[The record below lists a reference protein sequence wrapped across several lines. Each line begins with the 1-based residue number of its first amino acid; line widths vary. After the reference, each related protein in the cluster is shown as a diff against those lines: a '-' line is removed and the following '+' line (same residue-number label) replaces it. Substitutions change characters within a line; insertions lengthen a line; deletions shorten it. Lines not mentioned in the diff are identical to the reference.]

1 MQKYIVGAG
10 GGKKKKSNPRPA
22 PVVQQ
27 TVVVQQAAPVIP
39 QASDDANT
47 LFSKSSV
54 RVIDLI
60 SEGEIEGFI
69 ESDGRK
75 SILLDDTVIRNA
87 DGTDNFVYDNFEF
100 RAGTQAQNYIT
111 GFPNTESVT
120 SVGASVGNAVDDSVI
135 RTITD
140 PDTDALIVTVS
151 IPQLFVVSNG
161 LKKTTMEYTIDIQ
174 PNGGSYST
182 KVDATVNG
190 KCTSAYERSHRI
202 ELTGSAPW
210 NVRLKR
216 KAGVHDG
223 ATNFRQLQ
231 FASFTQIID
240 GKLRYPLSAIVGLRF
255 EATQFQQVPTRA
267 YDVKGIK
274 VQIPSN
280 ATVDSATGRLTY
292 SGVWDGTFQTA
303 WCADPAW
310 ILRDL
315 ITSSRYGLGRFVTT
329 SQVDKW
335 SLLEISKYCNELV
348 DDGFGGQEA
357 RFLCNVYL
365 QSRDEAFNVIQDF
378 ASIFRGMAYWSA
390 GQIAF
395 SQDRPSDP
403 VALFTNANVIEG
415 NFNYEGSSLKARHTV
430 ALVTWVDPASGFEQ
444 QVEYIS
450 DEDAIAKYGIIEIR
464 TAAFG
469 CTSRGQANRAGKW
482 LLYQEQNETQTCTF
496 KVGLDGAIVRPGQ
509 IIKVMDSVRA
519 GARKAG
525 RISAASGTT
534 ITIDSAITVSNGD
547 TLSVVL
553 PDGSVEQRTID
564 TDSTGTSISIST
576 AFSQTPAAQTV
587 YLIETTTLNAQLF
600 RVLSVVEDDELY
612 TIIALEHNTSKYGNV
627 EDGTQLQS
635 RDITLLN
642 ETPATPSALDVEE
655 RLVELGNGVHN
666 EITIS
671 WKNVAGATAYQV
683 SYKTDDNSAYET
695 VGDTPYNSLAF
706 TTDETGKF
714 TFRVVAIN
722 PLGKRSTASTIT
734 KTINGKL
741 SLPAAVQNL
750 TFEAISANSGR
761 LRWDETTD
769 LDVKVGGRVYIKHSS
784 KTDGSGTWA
793 NSVDL
798 IKAKAG
804 SQTEAIIPLVD
815 GEVLVKFADDGG
827 RLSENATSVIIE
839 LPDTVGSLL
848 VQRQREDEDVGPFQG
863 THDNTAYFSDL
874 DALALTGTEL
884 LDSVTDFDNLASM
897 DFSGDIA
904 SSGTYTF
911 AQILDLAARFSI
923 DLKRH
928 FVTRGH
934 FPSDQLDN
942 RSGNV
947 DDYTDFDGTVA
958 DQVNAVLQV
967 RTTNDEPTSENPL
980 STRLGNVDDY
990 INFDGVAPT
999 FGSYQEFVNGTF
1011 SARGFQFRTQ
1021 LTSEDVAES
1030 ILVDEL
1036 GYEAT
1041 FQRRI
1046 EQPSATI
1053 ASGAG
1058 AKAITFDKAFF
1069 TGTAAVLGEDSNLPS
1084 VGITASNMQSG
1095 DYYQITNLTR
1105 TGFTITFYN
1114 SSNVAIDRN
1123 FTYSV
1128 VGFGKAV

>member
-60 SEGEIEGFI
+60 SEGEIEGFVDA
-69 ESDGRK
+69 DGRK

-100 RAGTQAQNYIT
+100 RAGTQDQSYIS

-120 SVGASVGNAVDDSVI
+120 SVGASVGNDVGDSVV

-140 PDTDALIVTVS
+140 PDADALIVTVA

-161 LKKTTMEYTIDIQ
+161 LKKTTMEYAIDIQ
-174 PNGGSYST
+174 PSGGSYT
-182 KVDATVNG
+182 AEVEATVNG

-210 NVRLKR
+210 NIRLR
-216 KAGVHDG
+216 RTAGAHDG
-223 ATNFRQLQ
+223 TTNFRQLQ
-231 FASFTQIID
+231 FSSFTQIID
-240 GKLRYPLSAIVGLRF
+240 GKLRYPLSAVVGLRF

-280 ATVDSATGRLTY
+280 ATVDSASGRLTY

-315 ITSSRYGLGRFVTT
+315 ITSSRYGLGRFVTS
-329 SQVDKW
+329 SQIDKW
-335 SLLEISKYCNELV
+335 SLYEISKYCNELV
-348 DDGFGGQEA
+348 DDGLGGQEA

-430 ALVTWVDPASGFEQ
+430 ALVTWVDPDSGFEQ
-444 QVEYIS
+444 QVEYVS

-525 RISAASGTT
+525 RISSVSGTT
-534 ITIDSAITVSNGD
+534 VTIDSAITVSDGD
-547 TLSVVL
+547 TISVVL

-564 TDSTGTSISIST
+564 ADSTGTSVSISS
-576 AFSQTPAAQTV
+576 AFSQTPANQTV
-587 YLIETTTLNAQLF
+587 FLIETTTLNAQLF
-600 RVLSVVEDDELY
+600 RVLSVTEEGELY
-612 TIIALEHNTSKYGNV
+612 TIIALEHNTSKYSNV

-642 ETPATPSALDVEE
+642 ETPSAPTALSVSE

-671 WKNVAGATAYQV
+671 WKNVPGATAYQV

-695 VGDTPYNSLAF
+695 IGDTPYNSFAF
-706 TTDETGKF
+706 NTDETGKF
-714 TFRVVAIN
+714 TFRLVAIN
-722 PLGKRSTASTIT
+722 PLGKRSTPSTIT
-734 KTINGKL
+734 KTITGKL
-741 SLPAAVQNL
+741 SLPASPQNL
-750 TFEAISANSGR
+750 TFEATSANSGR

-769 LDVKVGGRVYIKHSS
+769 LDVKVGGRVYIRHSS
-784 KTDGSGTWA
+784 LTDGSATWA

-804 SQTEAIIPLVD
+804 SQTEAIIPLVE

-827 RLSENATSVIIE
+827 RLSENATSVIID
-839 LPDTVGSLL
+839 LPDALGSLL
-848 VQRQREDEDVGPFQG
+848 VQRQREDEDVAPFQG
-863 THDNTAYFSDL
+863 TNNNTAYLAEL
-874 DALALTGTEL
+874 DALVLTGT
-884 LDSVTDFDNLASM
+884 DRIDDVADFDDLVSV

-904 SSGTYTF
+904 ESGDYVF
-911 AQILDLAARFSI
+911 AQILDLGAQFSV

-928 FVTRGH
+928 FVTRGY
-934 FPSDQLDN
+934 FPSDLFDD
-942 RSGNV
+942 RAGNV

-967 RTTNDEPTSENPL
+967 RSTNDEPTSQEPL
-980 STRLGNVDDY
+980 STRLGTVDEYVD
-990 INFDGVAPT
+990 FDGVAPT
-999 FGSYQEFVNGTF
+999 FTDYQEFVNGTF
-1011 SARGFQFRTQ
+1011 SARGFQFRTV

-1041 FQRRI
+1041 FQRRT
-1046 EQPSATI
+1046 EQSSSTI

-1058 AKAITFDKAFF
+1058 AKEITFEKAFF
-1069 TGTAAVLGEDSNLPS
+1069 TGTAAVLGENSNLPS
-1084 VGITASNMQSG
+1084 VGITALNMQSG
-1095 DYYQITNLTR
+1095 DYYQVTNVSR

-1114 SSNVAIDRN
+1114 SSDVAIDRN